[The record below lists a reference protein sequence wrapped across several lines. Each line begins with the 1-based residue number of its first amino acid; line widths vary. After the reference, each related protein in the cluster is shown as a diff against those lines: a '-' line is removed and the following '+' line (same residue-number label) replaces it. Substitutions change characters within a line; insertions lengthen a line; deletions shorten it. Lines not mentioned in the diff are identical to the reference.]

1 MPLFSSKLELT
12 SAASGSG
19 VALADVRF
27 IRGAFRTVANT
38 GELNNIPVTQVEDK
52 QIVWVEGSSQLYQ
65 ATVTLA
71 DYVNSFTDTVS
82 WSTFNGFGGSGGGAT
97 SLGELTDVS
106 TGSLSNGQVLQ
117 YNASTGK
124 WVASNV
130 SGTGD
135 ISAVFAGDGLTG
147 GGTAGSVSL
156 DVLAGKGITLGNDGV
171 NLDTGSAHF
180 INAINNIATSGIFTQ
195 TGSYYSTTN
204 NLQITGSLQI
214 NFTGLGDALNITSGS
229 TEIFKFGNDGV
240 LQFITQSIA
249 PTAKVGGIYFDNNG
263 HLWTGVVN

>member
-65 ATVTLA
+65 ASVTLA
-71 DYVNSFTDTVS
+71 DYVSSFVDTVS
-82 WSTFNGFGGSGGGAT
+82 WSTFNGFGGGGGAS
-97 SLGELTDVS
+97 SLGELTDVQ
-106 TGSLSNGQVLQ
+106 TGSLANGQVLQ
-117 YNASTGK
+117 YNSSLGK

-135 ISAVFAGDGLTG
+135 ISAVFAGDGLIG

-156 DVLAGKGITLGNDGV
+156 DVNPGQGINLNGGTV

-229 TEIFKFGNDGV
+229 TELFKFGNDGV

-249 PTAKVGGIYFDNNG
+249 PTPKAGGIYFDNNG
-263 HLWTGVVN
+263 QLWTGVVN